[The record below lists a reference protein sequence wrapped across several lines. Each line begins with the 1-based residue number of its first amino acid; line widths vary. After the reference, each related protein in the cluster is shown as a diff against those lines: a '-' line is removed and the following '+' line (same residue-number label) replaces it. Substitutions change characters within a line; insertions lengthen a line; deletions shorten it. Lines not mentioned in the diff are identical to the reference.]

1 MEHKYPSKSLST
13 GKPVAMETTIRLS
26 KQLLHNRAVQ
36 VSQGDHVIQC
46 NTPHIT
52 VKTTGYFI

>member
-1 MEHKYPSKSLST
+1 MEYKYPTKSLTS

-36 VSQGDHVIQC
+36 VSGEIM
-46 NTPHIT
+46 
-52 VKTTGYFI
+52 